1 MTRPK
6 IDVVEHPDKS
16 LREPILN
23 GLIEFNAHVLGATT
37 PEPLAIVLRDP
48 STDAVIG
55 GMWAIFIYEWLFV
68 ELLFV
73 PEEFRGDGIGC
84 ALMEKAENAAVQRG
98 CKGVR
103 LDTYDFQAPGFYEKL
118 GYKPYGKLDHLP
130 KGHAQTLYFKKLP
143 GGEL

>member
-1 MTRPK
+1 MTLPR
-6 IDVVEHPDKS
+6 IDVVEHPDTT

-23 GLIEFNAHVLGATT
+23 GLIEFNARVLGPNT
-37 PEPLAIVLRDP
+37 PEPLAIVLRD
-48 STDAVIG
+48 TDGETVIG
-55 GMWAIFIYEWLFV
+55 GMWAIFIYDWLFV

-73 PEEFRGDGIGC
+73 PENLRGSGVGRS
-84 ALMEKAENAAVQRG
+84 LMAKAEEAASKRG

-130 KGHAQTLYFKKLP
+130 KGHEQTFYFKKFRV
-143 GGEL
+143 GNG